1 MSRYIAGLLAHV
13 RPVFMLPVVATSIC
27 GALLAP
33 SVSASIA
40 AQHAG
45 AVATTLFVAHLRDGL
60 VDGHVR
66 GEETPPLSVAAYR
79 WATAIAVVV
88 ALALASSLVLT
99 AGLLAASSV
108 LALLCL
114 ALLHAP
120 YLDKHPVP
128 VTVDYPLGIAI
139 TLCGGFAAQA
149 GGLTAGVLAVAAGV
163 AALLSGIKVGIDRL
177 DAAFD
182 ATVGKR
188 TVPVIASETGATWVA
203 VGCFAAAALVV
214 LGAVSTGILPR
225 RAAIALLPAAGCAV
239 ATPAVAPRWAV
250 RIQMGF
256 SYAFVGVLFVAL
268 CNGRCHGWTI
278 LGRLLPASPV
288 GQVQLYLVGRGPEL
302 VEHFPFT
309 AFL

>member
-1 MSRYIAGLLAHV
+1 
-13 RPVFMLPVVATSIC
+13 MLPVVATSVC
-27 GALLAP
+27 GAALAP
-33 SVSASIA
+33 SVSAGVA

-45 AVATTLFVAHLRDGL
+45 AVGTALFVAHLRDGV

-66 GEETPPLSVAAYR
+66 GEEAPPLSVPAYR
-79 WATAIAVVV
+79 WATAAAVAV
-88 ALALASSLVLT
+88 ALVLAASLAVT

-120 YLDKHPVP
+120 YLDRHPVP

-139 TLCGGFAAQA
+139 TLCGGFAAQT
-149 GGLTAGVLAVAAGV
+149 GGLTGGVLAVAAGV

-182 ATVGKR
+182 ASVGKR

-203 VGCFAAAALVV
+203 VGCFAAAALAVV
-214 LGAVSTGILPR
+214 GAVAVGMLPR
-225 RAAIALLPAAGCAV
+225 FAALALLPVAGCAV
-239 ATPAVAPRWAV
+239 ATPAVTPRWAV
-250 RIQMGF
+250 RLQMAL

-268 CNGRCHGWTI
+268 CDGRCRGWA
-278 LGRLLPASPV
+278 LVGRLASAV
-288 GQVQLYLVGRGPEL
+288 GQIQLYLVGRGPEL
-302 VEHFPFT
+302 VEHLPLT

>member
-1 MSRYIAGLLAHV
+1 MSRHIAGLLAHV
-13 RPVFMLPVVATSIC
+13 RPVFMLPVAATSVC
-27 GALLAP
+27 GALLAS
-33 SVSASIA
+33 SVSAGVVA
-40 AQHAG
+40 LHAG
-45 AVATTLFVAHLRDGL
+45 AVTTTLFVAHLRDGF

-79 WATAIAVVV
+79 WATAVAVIVV
-88 ALALASSLVLT
+88 LALTSLLVLT
-99 AGLLAASSV
+99 AGLLAAFSV

-120 YLDKHPVP
+120 YLDRHPVP

-149 GGLTAGVLAVAAGV
+149 DGLMAGVLAVAAAV

-214 LGAVSTGILPR
+214 LGAVGTGILPR
-225 RAAIALLPAAGCAV
+225 WVAIALLPAAGCAV

-250 RIQMGF
+250 RIQMAL
-256 SYAFVGVLFVAL
+256 SYAFVGVLFVAV
-268 CNGRCHGWTI
+268 CNGRCHGWAI
-278 LGRLLPASPV
+278 LGRFASAV
-288 GQVQLYLVGRGPEL
+288 GQV
-302 VEHFPFT
+302 
-309 AFL
+309 